1 MGCERRKGIT
11 TLTRLPTTVFNE
23 LGLKSGWCH
32 SPSKRSSDI
41 VYNALIGVVSPSELG
56 VVLLNKPPCQ
66 TNLAPTILDG
76 QSPMFHEKGGFI
88 FFSSLNNIKRFI
100 AR

>member
-11 TLTRLPTTVFNE
+11 TLTQLPTTVFNV

-41 VYNALIGVVSPSELG
+41 IYNALIGVVSPSELG

-66 TNLAPTILDG
+66 TYLAPTKLDG
-76 QSPMFHEKGGFI
+76 QSPMLHERAAL
-88 FFSSLNNIKRFI
+88 FFPSLNNIKRFI